1 LRDHIAH
8 RATVPSVSS
17 LLTAAGFEVR
27 TVHERESAMRFAN
40 GTALLNH
47 HFIKLG
53 FLDAWKA
60 VAGDPSVFDRLQTE
74 LDRRGPLTLTIPM
87 AYLEARAV

>member
-1 LRDHIAH
+1 
-8 RATVPSVSS
+8 
-17 LLTAAGFEVR
+17 
-27 TVHERESAMRFAN
+27 MRFAN

-60 VAGDPSVFDRLQTE
+60 VASGDRDVFDRLQSE
-74 LDRRGPLTLTIPM
+74 LDRRGELTLTIPM
-87 AYLEARAV
+87 AYVEARAS